1 MADVLVIGGGI
12 IGAALAAQCAR
23 RGMTVTLCERD
34 RLASAA
40 SGRNAGFVVGPHPPE
55 LAAIAERSLREYREL
70 HFATGGA
77 FAYDRDSIG
86 SLVVAED
93 AAHLAGAPGEVLDGA
108 ALREVEPELAEGLAG
123 GYLIEARRI
132 DPAAATMAWADE
144 ARSYG
149 SVIHT
154 ACEARGLLRRAGVVV
169 GAITDQGQLLAR
181 ATVIAAGP
189 WSWQLAGGSGF
200 DVPVR
205 GVRGFVALTRPAPFR
220 LRHLIE
226 DAAWDADALPA
237 VTVQTLADGGPRPST
252 FATGLG
258 QDDDGRIVIGASH
271 TRGGEDLEVAPDT
284 LAAVCRRAIR
294 FVPGLAELEVAA
306 TRSCLRPMTPDGL
319 PLHGPVPGTDGLY
332 LCCGHN
338 AQGITWG
345 PGAAAAVAES
355 LESGQ
360 WDAALLPERF
370 AAVANVVRNADE
382 GTT

>member
-1 MADVLVIGGGI
+1 VADVLIIGGGI
-12 IGAALAAQCAR
+12 IGTALAAQCAR
-23 RGMTVTLCERD
+23 RGMTVVLCERD
-34 RLASAA
+34 RLAAGA

-55 LAAIAERSLREYREL
+55 LATIAERSLGEYREL

-77 FAYDRDSIG
+77 FFLDRESIG
-86 SLVVAED
+86 SLIVGEH
-93 AAHLAGAPGEVLDGA
+93 AADLTDAPGGLLTGDDLTA
-108 ALREVEPELAEGLAG
+108 VEPQLADDLAG

-154 ACEARGLLRRAGVVV
+154 ACEARGLVRRAGTIV
-169 GAITDQGQLLAR
+169 GALTDQGQLLAR
-181 ATVIAAGP
+181 STVIAAGP
-189 WSWQLAGGSGF
+189 WSWRLTRDTGY

-205 GVRGFVALTRPAPFR
+205 GVRGMVAVTRPAPFR

-226 DAAWDADALPA
+226 DAAWDASSLPPL
-237 VTVQTLADGGPRPST
+237 TVGAIADGLPRRSS

-258 QDDDGRIVIGASH
+258 QDGDGRIVIGASH
-271 TRGGEDLEVAPDT
+271 TRATGDRDDTPET

-294 FVPGLAELEVAA
+294 FVPALAGLEVAE
-306 TRSCLRPMTPDGL
+306 TRECQRPMTDDGL
-319 PLHGPVPGTDGLY
+319 PLHGPVPGTEGLF

-345 PGAAAAVAES
+345 PGAAAVVAES
-355 LESGQ
+355 LVSGT
-360 WDAALLPERF
+360 WDPALSPERF
-370 AAVANVVRNADE
+370 AAVAS
-382 GTT
+382 

>member
-1 MADVLVIGGGI
+1 VADVLVIGGGI
-12 IGAALAAQCAR
+12 IGASLAAQCAR

-55 LAAIAERSLREYREL
+55 LAAIAELSLREYREL

-77 FAYDRDSIG
+77 FGYDRDSIG

-93 AAHLAGAPGEVLDGA
+93 AADLAGAPGDVLDGA
-108 ALREVEPELAEGLAG
+108 ALRDVEPELAGDLAG

-154 ACEARGLLRRAGVVV
+154 GCEARGLLRRAGTVV

-181 ATVIAAGP
+181 MTVICAGP
-189 WSWQLAGGSGF
+189 WSAQLTRGSGF
-200 DVPVR
+200 DAPVR
-205 GVRGFVALTRPAPFR
+205 GVRGYVALTRPAPFR

-226 DAAWDADALPA
+226 DAAWDPGSLPTI
-237 VTVQTLADGGPRPST
+237 TVQTLADGGARASS

-258 QDDDGRIVIGASH
+258 QDEDGRIVIGASH
-271 TRGGEDLEVAPDT
+271 TRSSEDDELAPDA
-284 LAAVCRRAIR
+284 LAEVCRRAIR
-294 FVPGLAELEVAA
+294 FVPALAELEVAA

-319 PLHGPVPGTDGLY
+319 PLHGPVPGEDGLY

-338 AQGITWG
+338 AQGVTWG
-345 PGAAAAVAES
+345 PGAAAVVADS
-355 LESGQ
+355 LASGQ
-360 WDAALLPERF
+360 WDAALAPERF
-370 AAVANVVRNADE
+370 SAVP
-382 GTT
+382 T

>member
-1 MADVLVIGGGI
+1 VADVLVIGGGI
-12 IGAALAAQCAR
+12 IGASLAAQCAR
-23 RGMTVTLCERD
+23 RGMAVTLCERD

-55 LAAIAERSLREYREL
+55 LEAIAERSLREYREL

-93 AAHLAGAPGEVLDGA
+93 AADLAGAPAGLLDGP
-108 ALREVEPELAEGLAG
+108 ALRELEPELAGDLAG

-154 ACEARGLLRRAGVVV
+154 SCEARGLLRRGGTVV
-169 GAITDQGQLLAR
+169 GAITDQGQLLAST
-181 ATVIAAGP
+181 TVIAAGP
-189 WSWQLAGGSGF
+189 WSTQLTRGTGF

-205 GVRGFVALTRPAPFR
+205 GVRGYVALTRPAPFR

-226 DAAWDADALPA
+226 DAAWDPGSLPA
-237 VTVQTLADGGPRPST
+237 VTVQALADGGARPSS
-252 FATGLG
+252 FSTGLG

-271 TRGGEDLEVAPDT
+271 TRSTEDHELAPDT
-284 LAAVCRRAIR
+284 LAQVCRRAIR
-294 FVPGLAELEVAA
+294 FVPALAELEVAA

-319 PLHGPVPGTDGLY
+319 PLHGPVPGADGLV

-338 AQGITWG
+338 AQGVTWG
-345 PGAAAAVAES
+345 PGAAAVVAES
-355 LESGQ
+355 LASGQ
-360 WDAALLPERF
+360 WDPALLPERF
-370 AAVANVVRNADE
+370 AAVP
-382 GTT
+382 T